1 MTRRRV
7 RLAITAIMV
16 GAISCGSIINI
27 QAQSVQELSFQEHKP
42 VKDLG
47 TVGAVFPI
55 IERHIID
62 VLKDKLQSEQGR
74 ALLKDFEKRLKNVVA
89 NEAYLPKSV
98 LTITPTPEHT
108 SYLFNPTVS
117 FAQDVSDHK
126 GTRFYKAGET
136 VNPLDHITLSKDYL
150 FIDGDRPKQ
159 IEWAKGYQ
167 QQKKAMIILV
177 KGNPFAVMKDHGL
190 QVFFDQEGAMVQR
203 FKLRH
208 VPCSMKQAGKSLRIT
223 EWVEDE
229 LVAALEEQKP

>member
-1 MTRRRV
+1 MTKQGRRLTV
-7 RLAITAIMV
+7 TIIMV
-16 GAISCGSIINI
+16 ATLIWLLSSASLNSQDQYIS
-27 QAQSVQELSFQEHKP
+27 EDKP
-42 VKDLG
+42 LNDLG

-55 IERHIID
+55 TERHIID
-62 VLKDKLQSEQGR
+62 VLKEKLQSEQGR
-74 ALLKDFEKRLKNVVA
+74 ALLQDFEKKLKNVMVD
-89 NEAYLPKSV
+89 ETYLPKSV
-98 LTITPTPEHT
+98 LVITPTPEHT
-108 SYLFNPTVS
+108 SYLFNPAVS
-117 FAQDVSDHK
+117 FAQDVFDHK

-159 IEWAKGYQ
+159 IDWAKGYQ
-167 QQKKAMIILV
+167 QQQKAMIILV

-190 QVFFDQEGAMVQR
+190 QVFFDQGGAMVQR

-208 VPCSMKQAGKSLRIT
+208 VPCSMKQEGKRLRIT

>member
-1 MTRRRV
+1 MTKRGG
-7 RLAITAIMV
+7 RLVVATIMTGV
-16 GAISCGSIINI
+16 IGCGPIPNI
-27 QAQSVQELSFQEHKP
+27 QAQSVQDPSFQEYKS

-55 IERHIID
+55 TERHIID
-62 VLKDKLQSEQGR
+62 VLKEKLQSEQGR
-74 ALLKDFEKRLKNVVA
+74 ALLQDFEKKLKNVVA
-89 NEAYLPKSV
+89 DETYRPKSV
-98 LTITPTPEHT
+98 LAITPTPEHT
-108 SYLFNPTVS
+108 SYLFNPAVS
-117 FAQDVSDHK
+117 FSQDVSDHK
-126 GTRFYKAGET
+126 GTRFYKAGEA

-150 FIDGDRPKQ
+150 FIDGDRPRQ

-177 KGNPFAVMKDHGL
+177 KGNPFAVMKEHDL

-208 VPCSMKQAGKSLRIT
+208 VPCSMKQEGKSLRIT